1 MAVYLIHF
9 NRRYRHARH
18 YMGFCETDDISARM
32 ERHRS
37 GNGARLMAAVFG
49 AGIAVRIAR
58 LWRGRK
64 ADRTFERKL
73 KNCYRLA
80 DLCPLC
86 SGPRAHRR
94 ARQ

>member
-1 MAVYLIHF
+1 MAVYLLHF
-9 NRRYRHARH
+9 HRRYKHARH
-18 YMGFCETDDISARM
+18 YMGFCETDDVHSRL
-32 ERHRS
+32 ERHRA
-37 GNGARLMAAVFG
+37 GHGARLLAAVFG
-49 AGIAVRIAR
+49 AGIGVRVAR
-58 LWRGRK
+58 LWRGRQ

-94 ARQ
+94 AHL